1 MNDYN
6 MRIFLIGF
14 MGSGKTS
21 IGEKIAKKLNLQFID
36 IDDVIEK
43 EQGLQISDIFAKKG
57 EDYFRSLEK
66 NALNRI
72 IEKENV
78 VIATGGGTPCFFDN
92 MELMNKNGI
101 TVYLKLPAVD
111 LFNRLENSQT
121 DRPLLK
127 GLNKE
132 KLLAKIVELLN
143 KREKFYMQ
151 AQHTID
157 GIDPDLNKLYQLCL

>member
-1 MNDYN
+1 MA
-6 MRIFLIGF
+6 
-14 MGSGKTS
+14 SGKTS

-36 IDDVIEK
+36 IDNVIE
-43 EQGLQISDIFAKKG
+43 EESGLQISDIFTERG
-57 EDYFRSLEK
+57 EDYFRNLEE
-66 NALNRI
+66 NALNKI

-78 VIATGGGTPCFFDN
+78 VIATGGGTTCFFDN

-101 TVYLKLPAVD
+101 TVYIKLSALD

-143 KREKFYMQ
+143 KREKFYKQ
-151 AQHTID
+151 AQYTID

>member
-1 MNDYN
+1 MA
-6 MRIFLIGF
+6 
-14 MGSGKTS
+14 SGKTS

-36 IDDVIEK
+36 IDNVIE
-43 EQGLQISDIFAKKG
+43 EESGLQISDIFTERG
-57 EDYFRSLEK
+57 EDYFRNLEE
-66 NALNRI
+66 NALNKI

-78 VIATGGGTPCFFDN
+78 VIAAGGGTTCFFDN

-101 TVYLKLPAVD
+101 TVYIKLSALD

-143 KREKFYMQ
+143 KREKFYKQ
-151 AQHTID
+151 AQYTID

>member
-1 MNDYN
+1 

-14 MGSGKTS
+14 MASGKTS

-36 IDDVIEK
+36 IDNVIE
-43 EQGLQISDIFAKKG
+43 EESGLQISDIFTERG
-57 EDYFRSLEK
+57 EDYFRNLEE
-66 NALNRI
+66 NALNKI

-78 VIATGGGTPCFFDN
+78 VIATGGGTTCFFDN

-101 TVYLKLPAVD
+101 TVYIKLSALD

-143 KREKFYMQ
+143 KREKFYKQ
-151 AQHTID
+151 AQYTID